1 MPGNQFKRLQSINQ
15 SGCAMRLEDKPLG
28 NNTDSHLGGRRRADC
43 KQGLMLLGRETDIC
57 RICLAEGLE
66 TAQRMAKVGQRSV
79 ILIGQRNAIRHA
91 TPSHPLKY
99 IALRYNGS
107 LTPYQRRFMT
117 SAAKAISETHR
128 LADHSANWRML
139 MLAAMALVV
148 GTGGAFGAWILIRLI
163 AIATN
168 LFWFGRLSAQPTS
181 ITDTTVGLWIV
192 AIPIIGS
199 LIVGLMARYGS
210 DKIRGHGIPE
220 AIETILYGE
229 SRLSLKVAILK
240 PLSSA
245 VSIGSGGPFGAEGPI
260 IMTGGAIGSLFA
272 QCFHLSAAERKT
284 LLVAGAAAGMTAIFG
299 TPLAA
304 ILLAIEV
311 LLFEWKPRSFVP
323 VVVGVIVAFAW
334 RPWLIGSGAMFPFV
348 ALTPTGLWPI
358 AAAAGVG
365 IVVGLEAALLSTS
378 LYRVEDLFHRLP
390 AHWMWWPAIGA
401 IVVGFGGLIDAH
413 VLGAGYQ
420 SIQSLLEGSLATRV
434 VVALLVVKAIVWLVA
449 LGSGT
454 SGGVLAPLLILG
466 GAAGCLL
473 GHFLPGEP
481 GFWAMI
487 GMAGIMSG
495 AMRAPITG
503 ALFAAELTGHFDA
516 LPLTVTAAAC
526 AYAVSVL
533 LMRRSILTE
542 KIARRGRHI
551 LQEYSVDPLDLVQA
565 AQLMTRDPATL
576 PGTMTIAAAATFFAD
591 GANHRSYPVVDDD
604 NALLGLVS
612 RTDAL
617 RWQVGE
623 HAADTSLAET
633 LSDASLLVAYPAT
646 PIGVVAD
653 LMVDSGIGRVPIVEP
668 GSRRVVGILSRQDL
682 LKARSAHR
690 QSETGRARFVSTSP
704 RAPETA
710 L

>member
-1 MPGNQFKRLQSINQ
+1 VPGNQFKRLQSINQ

-57 RICLAEGLE
+57 RIRLAEGLE
-66 TAQRMAKVGQRSV
+66 TAQRMAKVGQCSV

-181 ITDTTVGLWIV
+181 ITDTTIGLWMV

-390 AHWMWWPAIGA
+390 VHWMWWPAIGA

-420 SIQSLLEGSLATRV
+420 SILSLLDGSLATRV

-646 PIGVVAD
+646 PIGAVAD